1 FRRVLFRSASAARG
15 ADSIQVQEGDT
26 LWSIAR
32 NWRPDTALSMDQV
45 MLAIFNRNR
54 DAFLG
59 ENINQLR
66 SDAQLDMPALDE
78 LRSME
83 RAEAE
88 RRVREHMR
96 SWQPAAAEEL
106 PVVSDA
112 AIPEAP
118 APAEP
123 EATDAVADT
132 TVPAESAESDQA
144 EDDFRLDVVPPEE
157 DGYSESSAVADEEIR
172 AARSE

>member
-1 FRRVLFRSASAARG
+1 GQGEAPAPTTPVADERDSAPSTSTSRPAADSSPSAEPASAARG

-88 RRVREHMR
+88 RRVREHM
-96 SWQPAAAEEL
+96 
-106 PVVSDA
+106 
-112 AIPEAP
+112 
-118 APAEP
+118 
-123 EATDAVADT
+123 
-132 TVPAESAESDQA
+132 
-144 EDDFRLDVVPPEE
+144 
-157 DGYSESSAVADEEIR
+157 
-172 AARSE
+172 